1 MPFKKGQSGNPKG
14 RPKSSKLFKDALS
27 LALASKTGDRDEGL
41 RKIADRLVANA
52 MAGDMRA
59 IKEVADR
66 LDGKAPQAV
75 IGDDDNPLVYV
86 GQINLVAGKNG
97 ER

>member
-1 MPFKKGQSGNPKG
+1 M
-14 RPKSSKLFKDALS
+14 R
-27 LALASKTGDRDEGL
+27 GL

-52 MAGDMRA
+52 IAGDMRA

-75 IGDDDNPLVYV
+75 IGDNDDPLTFVSK
-86 GQINLVAGKNG
+86 IEIVAGKNE